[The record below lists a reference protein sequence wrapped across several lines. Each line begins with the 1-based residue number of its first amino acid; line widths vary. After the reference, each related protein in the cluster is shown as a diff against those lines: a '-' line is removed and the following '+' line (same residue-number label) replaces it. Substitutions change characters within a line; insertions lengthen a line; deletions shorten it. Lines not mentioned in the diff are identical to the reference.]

1 MHTYTRE
8 LLDKHL
14 LPELKRI
21 AQELGIVPA
30 GNKAYRETWIAALV
44 DQPFPVSQTISPE
57 AEPDGNAARQSEKP
71 NTWAQWAFRAHY
83 AVAVQRYESEF
94 GVPFESTNLH
104 AELGEKGLAA
114 VFVPAEKF
122 LDADLAQEPTEN
134 SPGVDLVQE
143 PTENSPGVDLVQE
156 PTENPDLADALAEIA
171 RLRMRNQELLEQVRS
186 QSQTIRHAKDI
197 SPVKKPSFKRV
208 LALAEAALLN
218 LSKGEGGAWF
228 LSMGHLKRK
237 FRKLRHIWD
246 LLVSGDWYLSDLFPP
261 PLPVVPEPLFP
272 PTHSKYGAI
281 PFCSDDLIDIWSLN
295 PAGAE
300 SSGLSPPEGG
310 DAM

>member
-44 DQPFPVSQTISPE
+44 DRPFSVFQSIADCDYLPPVTDEELDRLQEQRDFYDDFPE
-57 AEPDGNAARQSEKP
+57 LEPPEGLYLTKDQIERELQL
-71 NTWAQWAFRAHY
+71 AFPSGPI
-83 AVAVQRYESEF
+83 E
-94 GVPFESTNLH
+94 N
-104 AELGEKGLAA
+104 
-114 VFVPAEKF
+114 F

-143 PTENSPGVDLVQE
+143 PTENSPGVDLAQE

-186 QSQTIRHAKDI
+186 PSQTIRHAKDI
-197 SPVKKPSFKRV
+197 SPVEKPSFKRV

-218 LSKGEGGAWF
+218 LSRGEGGAWF

-237 FRKLRHIWD
+237 FGKLRHIWD

-261 PLPVVPEPLFP
+261 PLPVVPEPIFP